1 MFCIEDETV
10 TSVMEIIIKNAKDP
24 YKKPIPII
32 CIYDLNIMEFHADF
46 KRCSD
51 LFLGAGDSSN

>member
-1 MFCIEDETV
+1 
-10 TSVMEIIIKNAKDP
+10 MEIIIKNAKDP